1 MKKLLAMVLALVM
14 TLSLAVS
21 ANAFKDDKSISDD
34 YAEAVAVLNGMG
46 VFKGYEDGSFQPK
59 GDITRAEVSAIV
71 YRVYT
76 QDVKDAKASMYATYN
91 KFSDMAG
98 AGWAQGY
105 IGYCA
110 NAELVKGYPDGTFKP
125 SGKVTGY
132 EVLAMI
138 LRAVGYDKNGEFSGA
153 DWALHVAQTAQQAG
167 VLKNVKGIDLNAPA
181 TRELV
186 AELLFRAIAEAST
199 VTYTPAFGYV
209 TDKVLKNGETTLGYK
224 NFKLVGAASSD
235 DWGRPGT
242 KWTYNVGDKETLV
255 NDKPVVSYTT
265 KVAECD
271 IAKDLGITKTKA
283 LEGAFIDGEDYAK
296 KLTDED
302 VTSNKVASIN
312 PLATTSYV
320 GAQGRLT
327 EVYEMDKGTYRIVE
341 INTYLAQIT
350 KVTAATTDRNGHT
363 DKATVNVK
371 VFSDAAY
378 VDTKTNKEVQP
389 TWTFEKVEAE
399 GFTVD
404 QYVLVTVLHPELYAK
419 KGASVESI
427 VAAEVVAGGKLTGW
441 TNEVGTTAATSVV
454 AGTTYN
460 DANKFFLNWRKAGSS
475 WLVALDSYGN
485 AIGLVES
492 SSSYAAIARIE
503 WKANSTSFGGYALAD
518 LILADG
524 SVKENVTVASV
535 NDKAA
540 NAAGN
545 STDGSY
551 YTKGVP
557 SKGSVSIWWE
567 NNDAYYNHIVSYSV
581 NADGSYNLMDA
592 THYTN
597 AETKS
602 DKIIDLGYTQGNED
616 AVGTAYYDNGSAT
629 LTEDQRNAT
638 TLVATDN
645 TVFLYIN
652 ENGYSYT
659 VYVGKDKAPSISE
672 AKMCVKYDANGYAEF
687 VVVRTYT
694 DASNTFLAYVA
705 DKTIDGYAYPDNV
718 QVAGYDVYKIGSTEK
733 TRVFD
738 AKLGVNDKAV
748 ANNVFATKFTVSGLY
763 EITVNADGWIVD
775 MDDMTR
781 VMADNGDNYAEETTS
796 DYLTV
801 VDYGFVKANP
811 VGRSFELAD
820 KDGVAQL
827 QYNVLDTTKVI
838 KVLKYKNETV
848 LETGDIKDITK
859 DSPAIVTFDV
869 ASTIK
874 SYKVDAD
881 TVYVIIDKDDV
892 ATVKDYAV
900 AVRKTFTDN
909 INLTGNSI
917 NVENYKITES
927 VNGADATN
935 YAYLE
940 ATATAKI
947 EKMTL
952 DPLTGKWEY
961 KDYTTVEWT
970 VTCPADGETMSALL
984 GSGSVALAEGT
995 YRVTVTVS
1003 NDDIG
1008 ALKIGPQEFVLK

>member
-167 VLKNVKGIDLNAPA
+167 VLKNVKGVDLNAPA

-186 AELLFRAIAEAST
+186 AELLFRAVAESSM

-209 TDKVLKNGETTLGYK
+209 TDKVLGNAAPTLGYK
-224 NFKLVGAASSD
+224 NFKLVGTDSAD
-235 DWGRPGT
+235 KWGRPAT

-271 IAKDLGITKTKA
+271 IAKDLGISSAKKVEA
-283 LEGAFIDGEDYAK
+283 GYIDGE
-296 KLTDED
+296 KLAATD
-302 VTSNKVASIN
+302 NKVSTNQVATIN

-327 EVYEMDKGTYRIVE
+327 EVYDMGSDGYRVVE
-341 INTYLAQIT
+341 INTYLAQVD

-363 DKATVNVK
+363 TDATVDLTVFLKDGTGVTFTKVK
-371 VFSDAAY
+371 
-378 VDTKTNKEVQP
+378 
-389 TWTFEKVEAE
+389 AE

-404 QYVLVTVLHPELYAK
+404 QYVLVSVLKPNSYKADAAK
-419 KGASVESI
+419 NGASVESI

-460 DANKFFLNWRKAGSS
+460 DANKFFLNHRVAGSS

-503 WKANSTSFGGYALAD
+503 WKPNTNSFGGYALAD
-518 LILADG
+518 LVLADG
-524 SVKENVTVASV
+524 SVKEGVTVSSI
-535 NDKAA
+535 NDKAV

-545 STDGSY
+545 NASTPTATQGNVATS
-551 YTKGVP
+551 
-557 SKGSVSIWWE
+557 SVSIWWE
-567 NNDAYYNHIVSYSV
+567 NNKEYYKHIASYSV
-581 NADGSYNLMDA
+581 NADGSYNLKVLA
-592 THYTN
+592 A
-597 AETKS
+597 AEQHAS
-602 DKIIDLGYTQGNED
+602 AEKIIDLAD
-616 AVGTAYYDNGSAT
+616 AYYNNGSAT
-629 LTEDQRNAT
+629 LSNGSA

-659 VYVGKDKAPSISE
+659 VYTGKDKAPSIT
-672 AKMCVKYDANGYAEF
+672 AADMCVKYDANGYAEL
-687 VVVRTYT
+687 VVVRKYT
-694 DASNTFLAYVA
+694 DASNTFLAYVT
-705 DKTIDGYAYPDNV
+705 DSVVDGYAYPDNTKV
-718 QVAGYDVYKIGSTEK
+718 NGYDVYKIGTTDK
-733 TRVFD
+733 TRVYD
-738 AKLGVNDKAV
+738 AKLGDNDKA
-748 ANNVFATKFTVSGLY
+748 ATNNVFATNYTTSGLY
-763 EITVNADGWIVD
+763 EIEVNADGWVID
-775 MDDMTR
+775 MDL
-781 VMADNGDNYAEETTS
+781 VMADNGSTADIDDTNDFTI
-796 DYLTV
+796 V
-801 VDYGFVKANP
+801 NYGFVKANP
-811 VGRSFELAD
+811 VGRSFEVVD
-820 KDGVAQL
+820 EDGDAMV

-838 KVLKYKNETV
+838 KVLKYKNETI
-848 LETGDIKDITK
+848 LETSDIKAITK
-859 DSPAIVTFDV
+859 DSTVLVTFEGLN
-869 ASTIK
+869 A
-874 SYKVDAD
+874 YKNQKADAE
-881 TVYVIIDKDDV
+881 TVYVISRENDV
-892 ATVKDYAV
+892 ADVESYAI
-900 AVRKTFTDN
+900 AKRLGDFSDS
-909 INLTGNSI
+909 INLSTSSI
-917 NVENYKITES
+917 DVNNYKVTKT
-927 VNGADATN
+927 VNGKTTN
-935 YAYLE
+935 YPYGE
-940 ATATAKI
+940 ATASAVI
-947 EKMTL
+947 EAL
-952 DPLTGKWEY
+952 DGSY
-961 KDYTTVEWT
+961 STTVEWN
-970 VTCPADGETMSALL
+970 VTDSSAASALV
-984 GSGSVALAEGT
+984 GNGSVSLLKG
-995 YRVTVTVS
+995 YYYKVTVTVS
-1003 NDDIG
+1003 NDDFSVTMPAQTI
-1008 ALKIGPQEFVLK
+1008 AVQ